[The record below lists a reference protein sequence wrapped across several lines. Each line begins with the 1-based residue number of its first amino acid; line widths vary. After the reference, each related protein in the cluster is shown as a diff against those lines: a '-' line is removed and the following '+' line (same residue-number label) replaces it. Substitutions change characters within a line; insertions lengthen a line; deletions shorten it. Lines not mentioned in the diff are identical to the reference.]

1 MVDEHSSQ
9 SIAEYDDLRRI
20 FVEAE
25 TSAQQIGPEME
36 KFGLVRA
43 DLRPIVYE
51 GRESILTIFDA
62 LEKTHGWK
70 RESEYPG
77 GPALMLRGS
86 LGTVTLEPGCQL
98 ELSGSVSDTV
108 HLVDHELR
116 THVAQ
121 IAPVS
126 RELGLMWLG
135 VGFHPLARRED
146 LAWVP
151 KKRYPIMRNYL
162 PTRGAHALDM
172 MLRTS
177 TVQANFDFVNEVD
190 SMRKMRV
197 SMALTPLV
205 TAMFANS
212 PWKEGKRHDGLSY
225 RARVWLDVDPDRG
238 GLVPNVWK
246 SNSTY
251 ADYIDWALDVPM
263 FLIKRNGRTIEN
275 TGQTFRTFW
284 KEGRDGHRATLA
296 DWEGHLN
303 TLFPEVRLKKT
314 IEVRGADS
322 QGLELASALVALWT
336 GLFYDERALSAAEA
350 LVDGWTFAECQ
361 AVREHLWRDGLR
373 TSFRGTTFVTLA
385 EKLLSISRDGLVS
398 RGMRD
403 AQGRDES
410 AYLAPIEALVS
421 RGATPAEVILE
432 EQGTRSLEDFLRQ
445 TPGLLGQVT
454 S

>member
-1 MVDEHSSQ
+1 MVDEQSSRP
-9 SIAEYDDLRRI
+9 IARFDDLLVI
-20 FVEAE
+20 FAEAE
-25 TSAQQIGPEME
+25 KPAQQIGPEME

-43 DLRPIVYE
+43 DLRPLVYE

-62 LEKTHGWK
+62 LEKGYGWN

-98 ELSGSVSDTV
+98 ELSGSASDTV
-108 HLVDHELR
+108 HMVDHELR
-116 THVAQ
+116 KHVEE
-121 IAPVS
+121 IAPIS
-126 RELGLMWLG
+126 RELGLAWLG

-151 KKRYPIMRNYL
+151 KKRYPIMRSYL

-190 SMRKMRV
+190 AMRKMRI

-225 RARVWLDVDPDRG
+225 RARVWLDVDPDRS

-246 SNSTY
+246 ANSKY
-251 ADYIDWALDVPM
+251 ADYVEWALDVPM
-263 FLIKRNGRTIEN
+263 FLLKRDGETIEN
-275 TGQTFRTFW
+275 TRQTFRKFW
-284 KEGRDGHRATLA
+284 KDGRDGHRATFA
-296 DWEGHLN
+296 DWEAHLN

-322 QGLELASALVALWT
+322 QRLDLASALVALWT
-336 GLFYDERALSAAEA
+336 GLFYDEHALSSAEA
-350 LVDGWTFAECQ
+350 LVEGWTFAECE
-361 AVREHLWRDGLR
+361 AVRQRLWREGLR
-373 TSFRGTTFVTLA
+373 TPFRGTTFAILA
-385 EKLLSISRDGLVS
+385 EKIVTIARGGLAS
-398 RGMRD
+398 RGIRN
-403 AQGRDES
+403 AQGEDES
-410 AYLAPIEALVS
+410 TYLDPLEALVA
-421 RGATPAEVILE
+421 RCMTPAEALLE

-445 TPGLLGQVT
+445 APGLVG
-454 S
+454 